1 VILERTFYF
10 AGNDVHKT
18 TKLRKVYMNGLR
30 YRRASAKSFGGCLL
44 FLLLA
49 SALSAQTTL
58 GILDFDNN
66 SLTDRERLEPMRKG
80 LAQMFTSE
88 LSQLQDLQLVERADL
103 NRIIE
108 EMKLAQAGMID
119 ERTAQ
124 QVGKLAG
131 AQHLLLGGFI
141 YLPNKKIRVDVRV
154 VEVETGRTL
163 KAGER
168 TGKEEQLF
176 DMVKELNQKL
186 VKDLAVRVS
195 AAEIAKLENLRNVK
209 FSAVLLYSQG
219 VQLEDRRDLPGA
231 KKKYREALAADPN
244 FTQARHRLSTL
255 EDARP

>member
-1 VILERTFYF
+1 
-10 AGNDVHKT
+10 
-18 TKLRKVYMNGLR
+18 MNRLHSRLVGFQI
-30 YRRASAKSFGGCLL
+30 SFGALL
-44 FLLLA
+44 FSFPA
-49 SALSAQTTL
+49 FPLSAQTTL

-66 SLTDRERLEPMRKG
+66 SLADRERLEPLRKG
-80 LAQMFTSE
+80 LAQMFSSE

-103 NRIIE
+103 NRVLE
-108 EMKLAQAGMID
+108 EMKLAQAGLID
-119 ERTAQ
+119 EKTAQ

-141 YLPNKKIRVDVRV
+141 YLPNKKIRLDVRV

-176 DMVKELNQKL
+176 DLVKELNQKL

-195 AAEIAKLENLRNVK
+195 AAEMAKLENLRNVK

-219 VQLEDRRDLPGA
+219 VQLEDRRDFTGA
-231 KKKYREALAADPN
+231 KKKYREAVAAAADFMQPK
-244 FTQARHRLSTL
+244 QRLRAL
-255 EDARP
+255 EGGKP

>member
-1 VILERTFYF
+1 MNNRRGFKFFFNALFF
-10 AGNDVHKT
+10 A
-18 TKLRKVYMNGLR
+18 
-30 YRRASAKSFGGCLL
+30 L
-44 FLLLA
+44 FI
-49 SALSAQTTL
+49 SPLSAQTTL

-66 SLTDRERLEPMRKG
+66 SLAERERLEPLRKG
-80 LAQMFTSE
+80 LAQMLTSE
-88 LSQLQDLQLVERADL
+88 LSQVQGLQLVERADL

-141 YLPNKKIRVDVRV
+141 YLPSKKIRLDVRV

-195 AAEIAKLENLRNVK
+195 AAETAKLENLRNVK
-209 FSAVLLYSQG
+209 FQAVLLYSQG
-219 VQLEDRRDLPGA
+219 VQLEDRGDSAGA
-231 KKKYREALAADPN
+231 KKKYREAVSVDAG
-244 FTQARHRLSTL
+244 FTQAKERLNAL
-255 EDARP
+255 EKTQP

>member
-1 VILERTFYF
+1 MPNRRTLSTILALEL
-10 AGNDVHKT
+10 V
-18 TKLRKVYMNGLR
+18 
-30 YRRASAKSFGGCLL
+30 SL
-44 FLLLA
+44 FTSPLW
-49 SALSAQTTL
+49 AQTTL

-66 SLTDRERLEPMRKG
+66 SLTERERLEPLRKG
-80 LAQMFTSE
+80 LAQMLTSE

-103 NRIIE
+103 NRVIE

-119 ERTAQ
+119 EKTAQ
-124 QVGKLAG
+124 QVGKLVG

-141 YLPNKKIRVDVRV
+141 YLSSKKIRLDVRI

-186 VKDLAVRVS
+186 VKDLAVRIT
-195 AAEIAKLENLRNVK
+195 AAETAKLENLRNVN

-219 VQLEDRRDLPGA
+219 VQLEDRGDLAGA
-231 KKKYREALAADPN
+231 KKKYREAVSIDAS
-244 FTQARHRLSTL
+244 FTQARQRLSAL
-255 EDARP
+255 EKTQP